1 MAVKKIQNDWQIQP
15 TTATENAEIQA
26 SMAAA
31 LAEQQNAEE
40 QVESP
45 AATTEMP
52 TEETTTTEEATTNPT
67 LYDYAAR
74 VWGVPVQRKAQ
85 EVANARVEK
94 EALDEVAAETKRRL
108 EEAKKNH
115 SSFLSALLEEQ
126 KPKYDEDAEKKLRR
140 RAIIKGFGDLV
151 GAVASGAHAF
161 GKRGMGVVPTLS
173 TTSPLKDIEKISE
186 MQSEYKK
193 RMLDWRAL
201 DVEMRK
207 AAEDAKL
214 AGMTKEA
221 AEAEKAAQLA
231 KSKHDEA
238 VKGYEEAQDALNEK
252 MFAIAQDEQKEA
264 RADARAARIKTA
276 TSGKDQTKDQTKDIK
291 RAASILEAAQALY
304 DDFVSKYLTSEN
316 QTFDKKGVLS
326 GSSKSIRNIWQLSD
340 NEKENIAALYES
352 DPKVVLYMLFPDQY
366 TAEQI
371 KAMTKDEA
379 MTTLEKITK

>member
-1 MAVKKIQNDWQIQP
+1 MVRRKNNIEIVP

-45 AATTEMP
+45 AATAEMP

-186 MQSEYKK
+186 MQNEYKK

-201 DVEMRK
+201 DVRMRK

-238 VKGYEEAQDALNEK
+238 VKGYEEAQDALNKK
-252 MFAIAQDEQKEA
+252 MFAIAQDEQKEE
-264 RADARAARIKTA
+264 REDARAARIKTA
-276 TSGKDQTKDQTKDIK
+276 TSGKDQAKDIK

-316 QTFDKKGVLS
+316 QTFDEEGVLS

-340 NEKENIAALYES
+340 NEKANIAALYES
-352 DPKVVLYMLFPDQY
+352 DPKVILYMLFPDQY
-366 TAEQI
+366 TVEQI